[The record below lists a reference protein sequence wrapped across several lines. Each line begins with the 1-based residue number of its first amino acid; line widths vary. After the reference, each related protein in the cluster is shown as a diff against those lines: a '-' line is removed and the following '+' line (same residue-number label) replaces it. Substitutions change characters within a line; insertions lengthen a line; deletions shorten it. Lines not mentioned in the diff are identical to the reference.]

1 MNKKSLVGLSKFRWM
16 EACTA
21 VLWLTSV
28 SPSLAAAVCDPNESA
43 TGVSAT
49 EIKLGATMP
58 LSGSG
63 APTGLGVAA
72 GAKAYYAMVNKAGGI
87 KGRKINFKVLDD
99 QYSPAAAQQQM
110 RTLVQRDEIFAVAGG
125 EGTPNF
131 LAVVPFL
138 QREKVPAIA
147 PYSPASELGT
157 MKTPYV
163 FMTSVDYITE
173 FEIMA
178 RYVIDTY
185 KPKKISLVGVQGNV
199 GDDAKK
205 GIEQAIGSTGTNL
218 LYIPEVPGTPD
229 FTPIATQLRENSAD
243 WTFLILTDT
252 DTGQLLQ
259 AMHRIGYKPRAAA
272 WAGMDDKD
280 YIEPF
285 GDVSQGMI
293 VAQETASLDS
303 PDPLVKQFAEQFTK
317 ETGHAPSTFEELGWV
332 QAEITA
338 KALQDAKALTR
349 SCLMA
354 ALEGMNNFQTGIL
367 PPITF
372 GPDRRQGVNAIGLVE
387 IKGEGT
393 AQVKPFTTVQPQ

>member
-1 MNKKSLVGLSKFRWM
+1 MNKHNIAGPSRVRWI
-16 EACTA
+16 EACTI
-21 VLWLTSV
+21 VLWMASV
-28 SPSLAAAVCDPNESA
+28 TPSFAAAVCNPDEAAP
-43 TGVSAT
+43 GVSAT

-58 LSGSG
+58 LTGS
-63 APTGLGVAA
+63 AAATGLGAAA
-72 GAKAYYAMVNKAGGI
+72 GAKAYYAMINKAGGV
-87 KGRKINFKVLDD
+87 KGRRIKFKVLDD
-99 QYSPAAAQQQM
+99 QYSPAVAQQQM
-110 RTLVQRDEIFAVAGG
+110 RTLIQRDEIFAVAGG

-147 PYSPASELGT
+147 PYSPASQLGT

-163 FMTSVDYITE
+163 FMTSVNYITE
-173 FEIMA
+173 FQIMA

-205 GIEQAIGSTGTNL
+205 GIQQAIDGSGTTL
-218 LYIPEVPGTPD
+218 QYIPEVPGTPD
-229 FTPIATQLRENSAD
+229 FTPIATQLRENNAD

-259 AMHRIGYKPRAAA
+259 AMHRIGYNPRTAA

-280 YIEPF
+280 YIKPF

-293 VAQETASLDS
+293 VAQETAAIDS
-303 PDPLVKQFAEQFTK
+303 PDPLVKQFVEQFTK
-317 ETGHAPSTFEELGWV
+317 ETGRAPGTFEELGWA
-332 QAEITA
+332 QAEITV
-338 KALQDAKALTR
+338 KALQEAKALTR

-354 ALEGMNNFQTGIL
+354 ALESMSDFQTGIL
-367 PPITF
+367 PPIAF

-387 IKGEGT
+387 IKGEDT
-393 AQVKPFTTVQPQ
+393 PQVTPFTAVRAQ